1 MILKIINSKGE
12 YLMNNFKLF
21 FVSSLFLISLS
32 AISAP
37 KIYGKLNIAINNDGS
52 DGVNE
57 KEIDLISNSS
67 RLGFKGQL
75 DMQDDLVG
83 IYQIEY
89 QIDPVDGYARDEVRG
104 ENGEI
109 NVSDSMFTQRNSYVG
124 LKGIFG
130 TLKLGKHDTLL
141 KIASLKADL
150 FNDLK
155 GDIKNVTDGENRV
168 SSFLGY
174 DSPIFGGGVSI
185 SFSLSKGKDDGVLG
199 TDLDGEFGSN
209 LSVSMKYDIEAI
221 QFVIATEK
229 ASIKGFDHNRLGMK
243 IPAGPVTIGLILTT
257 TESTVGNSVDYD
269 ATTISI
275 AGKVADGNGM
285 VKFQYGTSDKSAGL
299 TQTQIGYD
307 HKLFKNFKILAYHT
321 VRSQDAANSDD
332 AHTGLGIEYKF

>member
-1 MILKIINSKGE
+1 
-12 YLMNNFKLF
+12 MNRFKFLF
-21 FVSSLFLISLS
+21 ASSLLLISLS

-37 KIYGKLNIAINNDGS
+37 KVYGKLNIALNNNGS

-67 RLGFKGQL
+67 RLGLKGQL
-75 DMQDDLVG
+75 EMQDGLVG
-83 IYQIEY
+83 LYQIEY
-89 QIDPVDGYARDEVRG
+89 QIDPVDGHARDEVRG

-109 NVSDSMFTQRNSYVG
+109 KVTDSTFTQRNSYVG
-124 LKGIFG
+124 LKGSFG
-130 TLKLGKHDTLL
+130 TLKLGKHDTPL
-141 KIASLKADL
+141 KKASLKVDL

-155 GDIKNVTDGENRV
+155 GDIKNITDGENRIT
-168 SSFLGY
+168 SFLGY
-174 DSPIFGGGVSI
+174 DSPVFGGGVSI
-185 SFSLSKGKDDGVLG
+185 SVSLSKGKDDGVVG
-199 TDLDGEFGSN
+199 TDLDGEFGTN
-209 LSVSMKYDIEAI
+209 LSASLKYDIEVI

-229 ASIKGFDHNRLGMK
+229 ASIKGFDHNRLGMM
-243 IPAGPVTIGLILTT
+243 IPAGPVTIGLIHTT

-275 AGKVADGNGM
+275 AGKVADGNGR

>member
-1 MILKIINSKGE
+1 
-12 YLMNNFKLF
+12 MNKFKFLF
-21 FVSSLFLISLS
+21 ASSLLLISMS

-37 KIYGKLNIAINNDGS
+37 KVYGKLNIALNNNGS

-67 RLGFKGQL
+67 RLGLKGQL
-75 DMQDDLVG
+75 EMQDGLVG
-83 IYQIEY
+83 LYQIEY
-89 QIDPVDGYARDEVRG
+89 QIDPVDGHARDEVRG

-109 NVSDSMFTQRNSYVG
+109 KVTDSTFTQRNSYVG
-124 LKGIFG
+124 LKGSFG
-130 TLKLGKHDTLL
+130 TLKLGKHDTPL
-141 KIASLKADL
+141 KKASLKVDL

-155 GDIKNVTDGENRV
+155 GDIKNITDGENRIT
-168 SSFLGY
+168 SFLGY
-174 DSPIFGGGVSI
+174 DSPVFGGGVSI
-185 SFSLSKGKDDGVLG
+185 SVSLSKGKDDGVVG
-199 TDLDGEFGSN
+199 TDLDGEFGTN
-209 LSVSMKYDIEAI
+209 LSASLKYDIEVI

-229 ASIKGFDHNRLGMK
+229 ASIKGFDHNRLGMM
-243 IPAGPVTIGLILTT
+243 IPAGPVTIGLIHTT
-257 TESTVGNSVDYD
+257 TKSTVGNSVDYD

-275 AGKVADGNGM
+275 AGKVADGNGR

-307 HKLFKNFKILAYHT
+307 HKLFKNFKILTYHT

>member
-1 MILKIINSKGE
+1 
-12 YLMNNFKLF
+12 MNKFKFLF
-21 FVSSLFLISLS
+21 ASSLLLISMS

-37 KIYGKLNIAINNDGS
+37 KVYGKLNIALNNDGS

-57 KEIDLISNSS
+57 KEIDLVSNSS
-67 RLGFKGQL
+67 RLGLKGEL
-75 DMQDDLVG
+75 EMQDGLVG
-83 IYQIEY
+83 LYQIEY
-89 QIDPVDGYARDEVRG
+89 QIDPVDGHARDEVKG

-109 NVSDSMFTQRNSYVG
+109 EVTDSTFTQRNSYVG
-124 LKGIFG
+124 LKGSFG
-130 TLKLGKHDTLL
+130 TLKLGKHDTPL
-141 KIASLKADL
+141 KKASLKVDL

-155 GDIKNVTDGENRV
+155 GDIKNITDGENRIT
-168 SSFLGY
+168 SFLGY
-174 DSPIFGGGVSI
+174 DSPVFGGGVSI
-185 SFSLSKGKDDGVLG
+185 SVSLSKGKDDGVIG
-199 TDLDGEFGSN
+199 TDLDGEFGTN
-209 LSVSMKYDIEAI
+209 LSASLKYDIEVI

-229 ASIKGFDHNRLGMK
+229 ASIKGFDHNRLGMM
-243 IPAGPVTIGLILTT
+243 IPAGPVTIGLMHTT
-257 TESTVGNSVDYD
+257 TESTIGNSVDYD

-275 AGKVADGNGM
+275 AGKVADGNGR

>member
-1 MILKIINSKGE
+1 
-12 YLMNNFKLF
+12 MNRFKFLF
-21 FVSSLFLISLS
+21 ASSLLLISMS

-37 KIYGKLNIAINNDGS
+37 KVYGKLNIALNNNGS

-67 RLGFKGQL
+67 RLGLKGQL
-75 DMQDDLVG
+75 EMQDGLVG
-83 IYQIEY
+83 LYQIEY
-89 QIDPVDGYARDEVRG
+89 QIDPVDGHARDEVRG

-109 NVSDSMFTQRNSYVG
+109 KVTDSTFTQRNSYVG
-124 LKGIFG
+124 LKGSFG
-130 TLKLGKHDTLL
+130 TLKLGKHDTPL
-141 KIASLKADL
+141 KKASLKVDL

-155 GDIKNVTDGENRV
+155 GDIKNITDGENRIT
-168 SSFLGY
+168 SFLGY
-174 DSPIFGGGVSI
+174 DSPVFGGGVSI
-185 SFSLSKGKDDGVLG
+185 SVSLSKGKDDGVVG
-199 TDLDGEFGSN
+199 TDLDGEFGTN
-209 LSVSMKYDIEAI
+209 LSASLKYDIEVI

-229 ASIKGFDHNRLGMK
+229 ASIKGFDHNRLGMM
-243 IPAGPVTIGLILTT
+243 IPAGPVTIGLLHTT
-257 TESTVGNSVDYD
+257 TKSTVGNSVDYD

-275 AGKVADGNGM
+275 AGKVADGNGR